1 MATEHWEGLGDPAA
15 ELWRFSLAVYGR
27 PGVAAAC
34 LALQDGPG
42 LDVNL
47 LLFCCWA
54 GLRGHRLAAEE
65 LEAATAVSAPWQR
78 DIVAPLR
85 AIRRRLKQAP
95 GLDPAACAALYD
107 QAKALELAA
116 EEAEQRLLA
125 TAVPFAA
132 REVDDARQADDTVAN
147 LKLYLG
153 RVDGRADGQA
163 AAALATLAAGCRP
176 G

>member
-1 MATEHWEGLGDPAA
+1 MVDAAA
-15 ELWRFSLAVYGR
+15 EFWRFSLTVYAR
-27 PGVAAAC
+27 PGVAPAC
-34 LALQDGPG
+34 LALQDRLG

-54 GLRGHRLAAEE
+54 AARGHRLDPAE
-65 LEAATAVSAPWQR
+65 LAVAEAASAAWQR
-78 DIVAPLR
+78 DIVTPLR
-85 AIRRRLKQAP
+85 GIRRQLARPPA
-95 GLDPAACAALYD
+95 LDPADAAILYD
-107 QAKALELAA
+107 QAKQLELAA

-125 TAVPFAA
+125 TAVPFAP

-153 RVDGRADGQA
+153 RLDGRADDQA

-176 G
+176 A

>member
-1 MATEHWEGLGDPAA
+1 MVDAATEF
-15 ELWRFSLAVYGR
+15 WRFSLTVYAR
-27 PGVAAAC
+27 PGVASSC
-34 LALQDGPG
+34 LALQDRLG

-54 GLRGHRLAAEE
+54 AARGHRLDPAELAAAE
-65 LEAATAVSAPWQR
+65 AASADWQR
-78 DIVAPLR
+78 DIVVPLR
-85 AIRRRLKQAP
+85 GIRRQLARPLA
-95 GLDPAACAALYD
+95 LDPADAAILYD
-107 QAKALELAA
+107 QAKQLELAA

-125 TAVPFAA
+125 TAVPFAP

-153 RVDGRADGQA
+153 RVDGPADEA
-163 AAALATLAAGCRP
+163 AAVALSVLAAGCRP

>member
-1 MATEHWEGLGDPAA
+1 MVDAAA
-15 ELWRFSLAVYGR
+15 ECWRFSLTVYGR
-27 PGVAAAC
+27 PGVAPAC
-34 LALQDGPG
+34 LALQDRLG
-42 LDVNL
+42 LAVNL

-54 GLRGHRLAAEE
+54 AARGHRLESAELAAAE
-65 LEAATAVSAPWQR
+65 AASADWQR

-85 AIRRRLKQAP
+85 GIRRQLARPAA
-95 GLDPAACAALYD
+95 LDPADAAILYD
-107 QAKALELAA
+107 QAKQLELAA

-125 TAVPFAA
+125 TAVPFAP

-153 RVDGRADGQA
+153 RFEGQVDDQA
-163 AAALATLAAGCRP
+163 AAAVATLAAGCQP